1 MNNTP
6 LELKKWAQTLAWDL
20 ALEDELENNTITA
33 VFPNEFS
40 VDLFLDIE
48 EVRVYKNE
56 YERTVLTL
64 IASSRSKFDDHKYII
79 RLYSPNMPR
88 IKSFDDL
95 IGKRIHAIKALC
107 TIKHPETDTTIIIAH
122 SLKIKETPR
131 SKRVL
136 SILETVDE
144 LDKSTLFPDILKG
157 NIPFVYG
164 NQSNKL
170 KTLQTLNGERLRSNW
185 FPYLKK

>member
-1 MNNTP
+1 MNNMI
-6 LELKKWAQTLAWDL
+6 ELKKWAKTQAWDL
-20 ALEDELENNTITA
+20 ALEDELENCNITA

-40 VDLFLDIE
+40 VNLYLDIE

-64 IASSRSKFDDHKYII
+64 IASSRSKFDDYKYII
-79 RLYSPNMPR
+79 RLYSPKLPK

-95 IGKRIHAIKALC
+95 IGKRISAIKSFC
-107 TIKHPETDTTIIIAH
+107 TIIEPETDTTIIIAH
-122 SLKIKETPR
+122 SIKIKENAR
-131 SKRVL
+131 DKRVI

-144 LDKSTLFPDILKG
+144 FEKSDLFPNILRG
-157 NIPFVYG
+157 NIPFIYG
-164 NQSNKL
+164 KQSTKL
-170 KTLQTLNGERLRSNW
+170 KTLQTLDSERLKLNW